1 MDEIL
6 EPICGVCIH
15 DDFLR
20 DRILKSG
27 ARAECLNCGKENPS
41 IELDILV
48 SGIAQILVDTVEIG
62 DLVDIWDM
70 DRDRISHTEQQGDPL
85 SYFIG
90 EILRAEDDDDPI
102 IEYVLERLVNQS
114 PGDEG
119 FFDAEAYTRK
129 KHLPFEVQES
139 WIEFRNG
146 LMHKSRFFNHKAKE
160 FLEWLFEGIDSYHV
174 AGFGPGVVRMLDP
187 ADCKPI
193 YRARDCT
200 PPKDHSA
207 VILANPSGQ
216 LAAPPKELA
225 PAGRMSPAGVPVF
238 YGAFERRTCI
248 AELRPPVGGKV
259 ISGQFR
265 LTRKIRVLDFT
276 ALEVAYDRKIL
287 SYFDPDY
294 RRKVERRQFLKSF
307 HNIISH
313 PVVPDQEHE
322 YLQTQVIAEY
332 LATQHEPPI
341 EGVIFASAQDKHEGG
356 KNIVF
361 FSQVISTE
369 PLPPVADENGWYSLE
384 STPAVPGIEFVPES
398 LMVHS
403 IEQVMVKTKDSKV
416 IDGQL
421 ESDIYDFFERD
432 Y

>member
-1 MDEIL
+1 MDTLANEIAK
-6 EPICGVCIH
+6 
-15 DDFLR
+15 
-20 DRILKSG
+20 IL
-27 ARAECLNCGKENPS
+27 
-41 IELDILV
+41 I
-48 SGIAQILVDTVEIG
+48 DTVEVG
-62 DLVDIWDM
+62 ELVDICDM

-90 EILRAEDDDDPI
+90 EILRVEDDEDPI
-102 IEYVLERLVNQS
+102 IGYVLERLVNQS

-129 KHLPFEVQES
+129 THLPFEVQEN

-160 FLEWLFEGIDSYHV
+160 FLEWLFEGIDSYRV
-174 AGFGPGVVRMLDP
+174 VGFGPGVVRMLNP
-187 ADCKPI
+187 VDCKPI

-200 PPKDHSA
+200 PPKDDSRD
-207 VILANPSGQ
+207 ILANPSGQ

-259 ISGQFR
+259 ISGQFQ
-265 LTRKIRVLDFT
+265 LTREIRVLDFT
-276 ALEVAYDRKIL
+276 ALEDAYDRKIL

-294 RRKVERRQFLKSF
+294 RRKMERRQFLKSF

-332 LATQHEPPI
+332 LATQHVPPI

-356 KNIVF
+356 QNIVF

-384 STPAVPGIEFVPES
+384 SKPAIPGIEFIPES
-398 LMVHS
+398 LVVHT
-403 IEQVMVKTKDSKV
+403 IEQVMVKTKDTKV

-421 ESDIYDFFERD
+421 ESDINDFFERD